1 MLFNAFFF
9 CYIKENAI
17 KYYTNIFAM
26 KEKKKKVCAFMKCI
40 FFAELIFVV
49 ARSAAEVAGLWATL
63 NSKFLHRLLHCFAR
77 TRKKGDHDGIYNLW
91 TRQISEAIHSNR
103 FFASFFG
110 VLRVSNSLPV
120 LLKLR
125 ALRKMHCRI
134 LNSFHTR
141 PRHQRNRRR
150 PSKKWRKIIESFK

>member
-1 MLFNAFFF
+1 MPFFLLYKRK
-9 CYIKENAI
+9 CYKILH
-17 KYYTNIFAM
+17 KYICDEGE
-26 KEKKKKVCAFMKCI
+26 EKKSLCI
-40 FFAELIFVV
+40 HEMHFFAELIFVV
-49 ARSAAEVAGLWATL
+49 ARSAAEVARLWATL